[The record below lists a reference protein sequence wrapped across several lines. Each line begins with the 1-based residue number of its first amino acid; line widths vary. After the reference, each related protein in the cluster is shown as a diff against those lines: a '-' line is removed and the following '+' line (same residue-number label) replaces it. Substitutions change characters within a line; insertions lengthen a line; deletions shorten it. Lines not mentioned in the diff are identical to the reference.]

1 MNVLALRPRP
11 ADRFI
16 PATADTRI
24 ARIAVFE
31 DMAACEAPWRAL
43 EAGPLL
49 ATPYQR
55 YDFLRLWQL
64 NIGAD
69 EGVTPFIV
77 TAFNAAGEP
86 LFLWPLGR
94 RSRGGLQVVEFLGG
108 KHANFNMALWRRD
121 VAAAIQVDDLKMV
134 LPRVADRADLLMLRQ
149 QPLTWA
155 GTTNPFALLPHQRAA
170 NLGFSGELAPSFD
183 GLLRARTNATARKKM
198 RKKARALESFGP
210 VRFVRATEP
219 GEIRHLLDVFFKQ
232 KRARMRAQGVPDAFA
247 GPAVRRFVE
256 AAATQPAADG
266 APLIEV
272 YGLSVDNI
280 VVATMG
286 GIVGGSRFCAMF
298 NSIIEGRFAVESP
311 GQQMILRL
319 VQACC
324 ERGLASFDLGV
335 GEARYK
341 NLFCPDVEPLFD
353 TFIPLGGGGRLLA
366 VTCRSAA
373 AIKRIIKEQP
383 TLWWLVRRARRL
395 QARLSPPP

>member
-183 GLLRARTNATARKKM
+183 GLLRARTNATAR
-198 RKKARALESFGP
+198 
-210 VRFVRATEP
+210 
-219 GEIRHLLDVFFKQ
+219 
-232 KRARMRAQGVPDAFA
+232 
-247 GPAVRRFVE
+247 
-256 AAATQPAADG
+256 
-266 APLIEV
+266 
-272 YGLSVDNI
+272 
-280 VVATMG
+280 
-286 GIVGGSRFCAMF
+286 
-298 NSIIEGRFAVESP
+298 
-311 GQQMILRL
+311 
-319 VQACC
+319 
-324 ERGLASFDLGV
+324 AS
-335 GEARYK
+335 A
-341 NLFCPDVEPLFD
+341 
-353 TFIPLGGGGRLLA
+353 
-366 VTCRSAA
+366 
-373 AIKRIIKEQP
+373 
-383 TLWWLVRRARRL
+383 
-395 QARLSPPP
+395 